1 MVKRDQAAGETGWTD
16 LESKKGCEGRGRF
29 VELTPQLKKIAEEE
43 FDTGLGI
50 TINTA
55 CNPAES
61 TITLD
66 SCPIVG

>member
-1 MVKRDQAAGETGWTD
+1 MK
-16 LESKKGCEGRGRF
+16 
-29 VELTPQLKKIAEEE
+29 PQLKKIAEEE

-66 SCPIVG
+66 SCPIVGGLAHTRFEFAELISVTKVL

>member
-1 MVKRDQAAGETGWTD
+1 M
-16 LESKKGCEGRGRF
+16 
-29 VELTPQLKKIAEEE
+29 TPQLKKIAEEE

-66 SCPIVG
+66 SCPIVGELAAHNFSVGRFVN